1 MSFLEVQGVS
11 KSIKGVE
18 VVQGIDFSVPHG
30 RKTGIAGET
39 GSGKT
44 TLLRMIGG
52 WVQPDEGR
60 IMLEGRKVLGPEEKL
75 YEGFPGIAYLSQ
87 HFELRNN
94 YWVYEVLEYANKLSG
109 TEAAEL
115 YALCR
120 IDHLL
125 KRRTHELSG
134 GERQRIALA
143 RLLSGAPRLLLLDE
157 PFSNLDGLHRTL
169 IRQVLFDISEKLDIT
184 TIMVSHD
191 APDLLSWSDH
201 ILLMRDGRIVQEGA
215 PEYVYQNPVDTYT
228 AGLLG
233 DINLLEEDWIRVHL
247 PKWDVSGEV
256 LIRPE
261 QVQILTDGVNGLPGT
276 VVRVLFHGGFH
287 DVDVRVGDN
296 ILRSRSMGIPL
307 TIGKRVFVNIAP
319 SYNP

>member
-1 MSFLEVQGVS
+1 MSLLEVQSVS

-60 IMLEGRKVLGPEEKL
+60 ILLEGRKVLGPEEKL

-94 YWVYEVLEYANKLSG
+94 YWVYEVLEYANKLSNS
-109 TEAAEL
+109 EAAEL

-201 ILLMRDGRIVQEGA
+201 ILLMRDGQIIQEGS
-215 PEYVYQNPVDTYT
+215 PEALYRHPIDPYA

-233 DINLLEEDWIRVHL
+233 DHNLLEEDWIRTYL
-247 PKWDVSGEV
+247 PKWSVDGPVI
-256 LIRPE
+256 LRPE
-261 QVQILTDGVNGLPGT
+261 QVIVQTENLAGLPGT
-276 VVRVLFHGGFH
+276 IVRTLFHGSYI
-287 DVDVRVGDN
+287 DVDVRIGDK
-296 ILRSRSMGIPL
+296 ILLSRSMD
-307 TIGKRVFVNIAP
+307 TNWAVGKRVFVSFRSASNQ
-319 SYNP
+319 